1 MSTQQST
8 QTAFKMFHFIAL
20 SILILGVTQRTNGKT
35 QRIQQTHSRIHVVI
49 NDPVF
54 DDHSLQ
60 SLPLVIRAC
69 QDLVNGQ
76 TDRILYAGKAYEAEF
91 DKWLSVDSYPAPEA
105 SEKSR
110 WLRDWLSRNI
120 ETGDTVVLLGDEKAI
135 PTWQVSIGHVQ
146 LTTDSLYSDLNADGV
161 PDTAVVRILGTPEQ
175 MVRQLQGKKSYTEK
189 ALILCSEDTRIHLET
204 RAFAQTL
211 ANLGYDV
218 SIRGSQDERA
228 LAASNFIIHFGHG
241 SSNDISNRFGE
252 ILVDAAMMP
261 DLPRAPIVFVD
272 GCGTLPVG
280 SPLLRAFL
288 AHGAL
293 AYCGST
299 ATVAGMTPAR
309 FTNELVEHF
318 LVTLKEHPHMPLP
331 HILWMARA
339 RYVQGHRA
347 LASKLVS
354 LAKNGTVRTSGEEAT
369 HLLTLAEWV
378 YYGDPRATIPP
389 VADQRPICQTAIRIK
404 NSIQLDCEHSIWRT
418 SFLMKKTDGQPV
430 LALHVE
436 VPVADRKVFGLSVNV
451 NGREIAVLDS
461 HQDTVYQ
468 RIGKNCQGG
477 YVSEG
482 TYRARYLVPLD
493 SIPGEQHVEIRLVGG
508 SSAVLTDGSEINIWP
523 ADFEQQIGLRLQPAF
538 IPPNRIRRVQRE
550 PVNVVGTTRLLDTA
564 IPRFRALDLSSVFN
578 RPHHSM
584 NVGGGDNASFKTW
597 FKDEH
602 VKVNE
607 VPFIVKR
614 DGNDVLVSPNNTE
627 NVFEIKGIEQPAR
640 ALHFLIWGYNR
651 PHLPA
656 RLSIQFAGNT
666 SQEFELP
673 LSEWTQPTGPAAFDF
688 ENTVRFFEHA
698 AITHRAVQIEHQ
710 DKPISAIASQSGTY
724 GLVAITIELGSTQD

>member
-8 QTAFKMFHFIAL
+8 RATFKTFHFIAL
-20 SILILGVTQRTNGKT
+20 SILILSVTLRANGKT
-35 QRIQQTHSRIHVVI
+35 QRIQQAHNKIYVVI

-60 SLPLVIRAC
+60 SLPLVMKAC

-76 TDRILYAGKAYEAEF
+76 TDRILYAGKAYESQF
-91 DKWLSVDSYPAPEA
+91 DKPLSVDSYPAPES

-110 WLRDWLSRNI
+110 WLRDWLSQNI
-120 ETGDTVVLLGDEKAI
+120 ELGDTVVLLGDEKAI

-146 LTTDSLYSDLNADGV
+146 LTSDSFYSDLNADGV

-175 MVRQLQGKKSYTEK
+175 MIQQLQGKKSYTEK

-204 RAFAQTL
+204 RAFARTL

-218 SIRGSQDERA
+218 SIQGSQDEQA

-241 SSNDISNRFGE
+241 SSNNISNRFGE
-252 ILVDAAMMP
+252 TFVDAAEMP
-261 DLPRAPIVFVD
+261 DLSRAPIVFVD

-318 LVTLKEHPHMPLP
+318 LITLKEHPDMPLP
-331 HILWMARA
+331 HILWIARA
-339 RYVQGHRA
+339 RYAQGHRG
-347 LASKLVS
+347 LASKLAN
-354 LAKNGTVRTSGEEAT
+354 LAKNGTVRTSGEQAT

-378 YYGDPRATIPP
+378 YYGDPRATIPS
-389 VADQRPICQTAIRIK
+389 VDDQRPICQTAIRIN
-404 NSIQLDCEHSIWRT
+404 NSVRLDSKQSIWRT
-418 SFLMKKTDGQPV
+418 SFLTKKTDGQAV

-436 VPVADRKVFGLSVNV
+436 VPLVDRELFGLSVNV
-451 NGREIAVLDS
+451 NGIETAILDS

-468 RIGKNCQGG
+468 RIGRSCQGG
-477 YVSEG
+477 YVSG
-482 TYRARYLVPLD
+482 DTYRARYLVPLD
-493 SIPGEQHVEIRLVGG
+493 SIQGEQQVEIRLVEG
-508 SSAVLTDGSEINIWP
+508 SSALLTPGSEINIWP
-523 ADFEQQIGLRLQPAF
+523 DDFEQQIGLRQQQAF
-538 IPPNRIRRVQRE
+538 IPPNQIRRVQRE

-564 IPRFRALDLSSVFN
+564 IPGFRALDLSSVFN
-578 RPHHSM
+578 RPHNSM

-602 VKVNE
+602 VKADE
-607 VPFIVKR
+607 VPFVVKG
-614 DGNDVLVSPNNTE
+614 DGNNVLVSPNNTE

-651 PHLPA
+651 PNLPA
-656 RLSIQFAGNT
+656 RLSIQFADNT
-666 SQEFELP
+666 SQELELP
-673 LSEWTQPTGPAAFDF
+673 LTEWTQATGPVAFDF
-688 ENTVRFFEHA
+688 ENTIRFFEHA
-698 AITHRAVQIEHQ
+698 AITHQTVQVEHQ
-710 DKPISAIASQSGTY
+710 DKPISVITSQSGTY
-724 GLVAITIELGSTQD
+724 GLVAVTVESANTQN

>member
-8 QTAFKMFHFIAL
+8 KTALKTFHFIAL
-20 SILILGVTQRTNGKT
+20 SILILGVTPRTNGKT
-35 QRIQQTHSRIHVVI
+35 QGSQQTHSSIYVVI

-54 DDHSLQ
+54 DDHSLK
-60 SLPLVIRAC
+60 SLPLVMKAC

-76 TDRILYAGKAYEAEF
+76 TDRILYAGKAYEKQFNEP
-91 DKWLSVDSYPAPEA
+91 LSVDAYPASEA

-110 WLRDWLSRNI
+110 WLRDWLSQNI
-120 ETGDTVVLLGDEKAI
+120 GLGDTVVFLGDEKAI
-135 PTWQVSIGHVQ
+135 PTWQVSIGHIQ
-146 LTTDSLYSDLNADGV
+146 LTTDSLYSDFNADGM

-175 MVRQLQGKKSYTEK
+175 MIRQLQGKKSYTEK

-218 SIRGSQDERA
+218 SIRGSRDEQA

-241 SSNDISNRFGE
+241 SSNNISNRFGE
-252 ILVDAAMMP
+252 TFVDAAVMP

-280 SPLLRAFL
+280 STLLRAFL

-318 LVTLKEHPHMPLP
+318 LITLKEHPHMPLP

-339 RYVQGHRA
+339 RYAQGHRG
-347 LASKLVS
+347 LASKLAN
-354 LAKNGTVRTSGEEAT
+354 LAKNGTVKTSGEQTT

-378 YYGDPRATIPP
+378 YYGDPRATIPS
-389 VADQRPICQTAIRIK
+389 VADQRPICQTSIRINK
-404 NSIQLDCEHSIWRT
+404 SIQLDSRQSIWRT
-418 SFLMKKTDGQPV
+418 SFLMEKTDGQAV

-436 VPVADRKVFGLSVNV
+436 VPLVDRELFGLSINI
-451 NGREIAVLDS
+451 NGREATILDS

-477 YVSEG
+477 YITG
-482 TYRARYLVPLD
+482 DTYRARYLVPLN
-493 SIPGEQHVEIRLVGG
+493 SIPGEQHVEVRLVEG
-508 SSAVLTDGSEINIWP
+508 SSAVLTPGSEINIWP
-523 ADFEQQIGLRLQPAF
+523 SDFEQQIGLRQQPAF
-538 IPPNRIRRVQRE
+538 VPSNRIRRVQRE

-564 IPRFRALDLSSVFN
+564 RSGFRALDLTSVFD

-614 DGNDVLVSPNNTE
+614 DGNNVLVSPNNTE

-651 PHLPA
+651 PRLPA
-656 RLSIQFAGNT
+656 RLSIQFADNT
-666 SQEFELP
+666 SQSFELP
-673 LSEWTQPTGPAAFDF
+673 LSEWTQAIDPVAFDF
-688 ENTVRFFEHA
+688 ENTIRFFKHA
-698 AITHRAVQIEHQ
+698 AITHQTVQIEHQ
-710 DKPISAIASQSGTY
+710 DKPISAIKSQSGTY
-724 GLVAITIELGSTQD
+724 GLVAITVEMGNTQD